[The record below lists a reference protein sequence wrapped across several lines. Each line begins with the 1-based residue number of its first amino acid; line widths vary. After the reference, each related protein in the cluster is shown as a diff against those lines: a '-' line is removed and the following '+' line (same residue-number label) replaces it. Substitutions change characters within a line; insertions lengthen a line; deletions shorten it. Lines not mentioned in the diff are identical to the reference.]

1 MDKKTLFHRLGIVL
15 ETCYSDSPNSKQSPN
30 SKHRNRVSKK
40 SPTKKVKPLLAVKG
54 REVLEIV
61 VDVLNKELR
70 RVMGRK
76 ENIIHM

>member
-1 MDKKTLFHRLGIVL
+1 MDKKTLFHRLEIVL
-15 ETCYSDSPNSKQSPN
+15 ETYPSDSPNSKHS
-30 SKHRNRVSKK
+30 RNRVSKK
-40 SPTKKVKPLLAVKG
+40 CPTKKVKPLLAVKG

-76 ENIIHM
+76 ENVINM